1 MDAKPTSWQEFFDLI
16 AKLNAAGCNATERGI
31 APDYF
36 MHSGLR
42 LRRRGSS
49 LVGAFSP
56 RKRRGQIQ

>member
-1 MDAKPTSWQEFFDLI
+1 MDGKPTSWQEFFDLI

-42 LRRRGSS
+42 LRRRGS
-49 LVGAFSP
+49 
-56 RKRRGQIQ
+56 